1 MPIDFFLLFVSRYIV
16 TQNRK
21 AVLVED
27 PCKLM
32 SYFEQLI
39 GSSGLAMR
47 IETLT
52 QQIEQSG
59 LDISSLEAEIGR

>member
-1 MPIDFFLLFVSRYIV
+1 V

-39 GSSGLAMR
+39 GTSSLATR
-47 IETLT
+47 IEALA
-52 QQIEQSG
+52 QQIEQGAS
-59 LDISSLEAEIGR
+59 DISSQEQEIER